1 MAKTREYS
9 VAQRSQVITLVFLAN
24 MKPSEVA
31 NLLGIPPQSVHN
43 IVTRAR
49 SAGYD
54 PAVKALVDDCYIV
67 DKPRSGRPKVVTPE
81 IEASI
86 LASVTK
92 DRSGREKSVEVLAFE
107 AGISESSCLR
117 HLKFLSFSKC
127 KPTWKPGLTE
137 DMRKKRLA
145 FALSHRY
152 WTLEDWKNIIWTDE
166 TSIILGH
173 RRGANR
179 VWRRSWECY
188 DPIVIRRRFKNASE
202 FMFWGAFLY
211 DHKGLCHIYDP
222 ENAVAKKQAAKE
234 LEIVNRGRE
243 ERARQEWELNN
254 AFSRLRLEP

>member
-1 MAKTREYS
+1 MVKTREYS
-9 VAQRSQVITLVFLAN
+9 VAQRSQVVTLVFLAN
-24 MKPSEVA
+24 MKPPEVA
-31 NLLGIPPQSVHN
+31 DLLGIPKKSVYN
-43 IVTRAR
+43 IINRAK

-54 PAVKALVDDCYIV
+54 PAVNALVDDCHIV
-67 DKPRSGRPKVVTPE
+67 DKVRSGRPKVVTPE

-86 LASVTK
+86 LANLTK

-117 HLKFLSFSKC
+117 LLKFLSFNKC

-145 FALSHRY
+145 FALSHRD
-152 WTLEDWKNIIWTDE
+152 WTLEDWKAVIWTDE

-188 DPIVIRRRFKNASE
+188 DPTVIRRRFKNASE
-202 FMFWGAFLY
+202 FMF
-211 DHKGLCHIYDP
+211 
-222 ENAVAKKQAAKE
+222 
-234 LEIVNRGRE
+234 
-243 ERARQEWELNN
+243 
-254 AFSRLRLEP
+254 